1 MDRQLESSTRLNSPF
16 LALQHANFRYYAIGM
31 IVSMIGT
38 WMQNIALPWL
48 AYDLTHSALMLSL
61 IGVCQFT
68 PVLVLSLFAG
78 VMIDQYDKKTLIML
92 AQAAF
97 MVLTLILGVLT
108 ATGRIQLWHIFILSA
123 LMGVVNTVDMPAR
136 QAFIIELV
144 GKQDLMNAIAL
155 NATIFNSSRLIGP
168 AIAGLV
174 MASVGIATC
183 FYINSISFAAVL
195 LSLFF
200 IHPVQRSTASR
211 TRRRIMPEIL
221 DGLRAIRSSP
231 ILLEAIALLAVVT
244 TFGPNF
250 NVLLPVYVR
259 QVLHLEETAYGLL
272 MSFVGL
278 GSLIGGIFVAVTSRR
293 GPRRAFLTLA
303 PLAVGAI
310 LVAAGFAGSYVLMSL
325 LLIINGLA
333 FSVFAANA
341 NSTLQLNCSDAHR
354 GRVMSVYALV
364 FSGSTPIGNL
374 YAGAFTDRF
383 GAPAGFF
390 ACGAIILI
398 LLLPVLLL
406 MGENRR
412 RGLA

>member
-16 LALQHANFRYYAIGM
+16 LALRHANFRYYAIGM

-68 PVLVLSLFAG
+68 PVLLLSLFAG

-123 LMGVVNTVDMPAR
+123 LMGVVNTIDMPAR

-155 NATIFNSSRLIGP
+155 NATIFNSSRLVGP

-200 IHPVQRSTASR
+200 IQPLQRMTASR
-211 TRRRIMPEIL
+211 THRKIMPEIL
-221 DGLRAIRSSP
+221 EGLRAIRSSP
-231 ILLEAIALLAVVT
+231 ILMETIALLAVVT

-293 GPRRAFLTLA
+293 GPRRVFLTLA

-310 LVAAGFAGSYVLMSL
+310 LAAAGFAGSYVLMSL
-325 LLIINGLA
+325 LLIVNGVA

-374 YAGAFTDRF
+374 YAGAFTERF

-390 ACGAIILI
+390 ACGAIILVLMLP
-398 LLLPVLLL
+398 LLIL
-406 MGENRR
+406 MGGSRR
-412 RGLA
+412 RSLA